1 MSSGGFEFI
10 VTDQN
15 NRGID
20 DKARAKIR
28 QKAMKATAAA
38 RKGSA
43 NWGKQNLR
51 QVPVF
56 VEPTATA
63 STSATATATPQQQQ
77 QQPPQGHV
85 KSEPNDDE
93 LVELTGASTEASSSL
108 SSSAPSSSKNV
119 TSNALLR
126 RTRQARPPRAMPP
139 MGLETVTAKTGLN
152 ILDLSALTMVQVG
165 QTASAILELQT
176 NELSGLVSRRRRS
189 YLSFV
194 PIKYGHSPCLDE
206 AVRCLAMRARRVLVP
221 SARPPETREM
231 LQYSRALQSLQDA
244 VNGPNWHDADVL
256 CTVEL
261 LSLYELLEFQRSHA
275 WERHIAGAARL
286 IQMRGPMRF
295 LSAYDM
301 SLLFSLMG
309 PLVFESCRLNQACF
323 LDEDPWQR
331 LLKYVVAPDEILSA
345 RSYIAISS
353 WCIFIK
359 FPRLLRDVTNLM
371 YGDTQ
376 NDQTV
381 LYERVLAFKTE
392 LHQWRKEYDAIV
404 TKTGNVRN
412 MATFDTDVRSELLG
426 ANLELLSTSNRLL
439 TCLSGENMEDFER
452 QAVGCAR
459 EQRQLSVDTMRVN
472 PWAGFYLRQITNF
485 GEATLSTTKLWL
497 NNPNRPGS
505 LVDRGKF
512 RIWRDLLFQNARRVL
527 TPDSGGELV

>member
-1 MSSGGFEFI
+1 MASSSGGGNFEFI

-20 DKARAKIR
+20 DKARDKIR
-28 QKAMKATAAA
+28 KKAMKATAAA

-43 NWGKQNLR
+43 SWGKQNLR
-51 QVPVF
+51 QVPIF
-56 VEPTATA
+56 VEP
-63 STSATATATPQQQQ
+63 PRR
-77 QQPPQGHV
+77 HLL
-85 KSEPNDDE
+85 SESDDDG
-93 LVELTGASTEASSSL
+93 LVELPTSAEAASSFSSSSTSSRL
-108 SSSAPSSSKNV
+108 SSKDGN
-119 TSNALLR
+119 SNALLR
-126 RTRQARPPRAMPP
+126 RPRQNRPPRAMPP

-165 QTASAILELQT
+165 QTASAILEMQS

-194 PIKYGHSPCLDE
+194 PIKYGHSPYLDD

-221 SARPPETREM
+221 SARPPEAQEM
-231 LQYSRALQSLQDA
+231 LQYGRALQSLQDA
-244 VNGPNWHDADVL
+244 VNGPNWHNADVL

-261 LSLYELLEFQRSHA
+261 LCLYEVSGALLEAQRSHA

-323 LDEDPWQR
+323 LDEEPWQR
-331 LLKYVVAPDEILSA
+331 LLQYVVSPDEILSA
-345 RSYIAISS
+345 RSHIAIFS

-359 FPRLLRDVTNLM
+359 FPRLLRDVTNLI

-381 LYERVLAFKTE
+381 LYERVLAFRAE
-392 LHQWRKEYDAIV
+392 LHKWRKEFDTIV
-404 TKTGNVRN
+404 AATGNIRN
-412 MATFDTDVRSELLG
+412 VTMFDTDVRTELLG
-426 ANLELLSTSNRLL
+426 ANLELLSSANRLL
-439 TCLSGENMEDFER
+439 TCLSGENLEDYER
-452 QAVGCAR
+452 EAVNCAR

-485 GEATLSTTKLWL
+485 GDATLGTTKLWL

-527 TPDSGGELV
+527 TPDSGGKLV

>member
-1 MSSGGFEFI
+1 MSSGGGGNFEFI

-20 DKARAKIR
+20 DKTREKIR
-28 QKAMKATAAA
+28 KKAMKATAAA
-38 RKGSA
+38 RKGSGS
-43 NWGKQNLR
+43 WGKQNLR

-56 VEPTATA
+56 VQPPTTA
-63 STSATATATPQQQQ
+63 FASAGSATATPQQQQ
-77 QQPPQGHV
+77 QPPHAQL
-85 KSEPNDDE
+85 KSEPNNDG
-93 LVELTGASTEASSSL
+93 LVELPLSTDAASSSTHV
-108 SSSAPSSSKNV
+108 SSKNA

-126 RTRQARPPRAMPP
+126 RPRQNRPPRPMPP

-165 QTASAILELQT
+165 QTASAILELQS

-194 PIKYGHSPCLDE
+194 PIKYGHSPYLDD
-206 AVRCLAMRARRVLVP
+206 AVKCLAMRARRVLVP
-221 SARPPETREM
+221 SARPPETQEI
-231 LQYSRALQSLQDA
+231 LQYSRALQSLQNA
-244 VNGPNWHDADVL
+244 VNGQNWHNADVL

-261 LSLYELLEFQRSHA
+261 LCLYELLESKRSHA

-295 LSAYDM
+295 LTPYDM

-323 LDEDPWQR
+323 LDEEPWQR
-331 LLKYVVAPDEILSA
+331 LLKYVISPDELLSA
-345 RSYIAISS
+345 RSHIAIFS

-376 NDQTV
+376 DDQTV
-381 LYERVLAFKTE
+381 LYERALAFRAE
-392 LHQWRKEYDAIV
+392 LHQWRKEFDAIV
-404 TKTGNVRN
+404 AATGNRRN
-412 MATFDTDVRSELLG
+412 LSTFDTDVRSELSG
-426 ANLELLSTSNRLL
+426 ANLELLSSANRLL
-439 TCLSGENMEDFER
+439 TCLSGENIEDYER
-452 QAVGCAR
+452 QAVDCAR
-459 EQRQLSVDTMRVN
+459 AQRQLSVDTMRVN

-505 LVDRGKF
+505 LVDKGKF

>member
-1 MSSGGFEFI
+1 MSSGNFEFI

-20 DKARAKIR
+20 DKAREKIR
-28 QKAMKATAAA
+28 KKAMKATAAA

-56 VEPTATA
+56 VQPTTAA
-63 STSATATATPQQQQ
+63 STSAGAATSATPQQQQ
-77 QQPPQGHV
+77 SAQAHV
-85 KSEPNDDE
+85 KSEPNEDGLLE
-93 LVELTGASTEASSSL
+93 LPAASTEAAPSSS
-108 SSSAPSSSKNV
+108 SSVSAPSSSKHV
-119 TSNALLR
+119 SSNALQR
-126 RTRQARPPRAMPP
+126 RPRHHRPPRAMPP

-165 QTASAILELQT
+165 QTASAILEPQT

-194 PIKYGHSPCLDE
+194 PVKYGHSPCL
-206 AVRCLAMRARRVLVP
+206 RRGSAMPSYAGAARFGP
-221 SARPPETREM
+221 
-231 LQYSRALQSLQDA
+231 SLQDA
-244 VNGPNWHDADVL
+244 VNGQNWHDTDVL

-261 LSLYELLEFQRSHA
+261 LSLYELLESQRSHA

-286 IQMRGPMRF
+286 VQMRGPMRF
-295 LSAYDM
+295 LTPYDM

-331 LLKYVVAPDEILSA
+331 LLKYVIAPDEILSA
-345 RSYIAISS
+345 RSYIAIFS

-359 FPRLLRDVTNLM
+359 FPRLLRDVTNFM

-381 LYERVLAFKTE
+381 LYERVLAFKAE
-392 LHQWRKEYDAIV
+392 LHQWRKEFDAIV
-404 TKTGNVRN
+404 TATGDIRN
-412 MATFDTDVRSELLG
+412 PALFDTDVRSELLG

-439 TCLSGENMEDFER
+439 TCLSGENLEDYER
-452 QAVGCAR
+452 QAVARAR
-459 EQRQLSVDTMRVN
+459 EQRQLSVDTMRLN
-472 PWAGFYLRQITNF
+472 PWAGFYLRQITSF

-512 RIWRDLLFQNARRVL
+512 RIWRDLLFQNVRRVL

>member
-1 MSSGGFEFI
+1 MASSSGGGNFEFI

-20 DKARAKIR
+20 GKARDKIR
-28 QKAMKATAAA
+28 KKAMKATAAA

-43 NWGKQNLR
+43 SWGKQNLR
-51 QVPVF
+51 QVPIF
-56 VEPTATA
+56 VEPPTTA
-63 STSATATATPQQQQ
+63 SASAASATATPQQQ
-77 QQPPQGHV
+77 PHNAHV
-85 KSEPNDDE
+85 KSEPDDDGV
-93 LVELTGASTEASSSL
+93 VELPTSTEAASSSSHL
-108 SSSAPSSSKNV
+108 ASQHGNPK
-119 TSNALLR
+119 ALLR
-126 RTRQARPPRAMPP
+126 RPRQNRPPRAMPP

-165 QTASAILELQT
+165 QTASAILELQS

-194 PIKYGHSPCLDE
+194 PIKYGHSPYLDD

-221 SARPPETREM
+221 SARPPEAQEM
-231 LQYSRALQSLQDA
+231 LQYGRALQSLQDA
-244 VNGPNWHDADVL
+244 VNGPNWHNADVL

-261 LSLYELLEFQRSHA
+261 LCLYELLEAQRSHA

-295 LSAYDM
+295 LSPYDM

-323 LDEDPWQR
+323 LDEEPWQR
-331 LLKYVVAPDEILSA
+331 LLKYVVSPDEILSA
-345 RSYIAISS
+345 RSHIAIFS

-359 FPRLLRDVTNLM
+359 FPRLLRDVTNLI

-381 LYERVLAFKTE
+381 LYERVLAFRAE
-392 LHQWRKEYDAIV
+392 LHQWRKEFNAIV
-404 TKTGNVRN
+404 AATGNIRN
-412 MATFDTDVRSELLG
+412 VAMFDTDVRTELLG
-426 ANLELLSTSNRLL
+426 ANLELLSSANRLL
-439 TCLSGENMEDFER
+439 TCLSGENLEDYER
-452 QAVGCAR
+452 EAVNCAR

-485 GEATLSTTKLWL
+485 GDATLGTTKLWL

-512 RIWRDLLFQNARRVL
+512 RIWRDLLFQNARLVL
-527 TPDSGGELV
+527 TPDSGGKLV